1 MGVQIMGAWGVQ
13 AGCGHGSGVGV
24 QMGSVCVQMGLMGG
38 QWGAQEREGGAGGC
52 ANGAV
57 QAGWQLWERVGVQ
70 MGAHGCANGCT
81 QARGSLRV
89 CKGEHAVLLQT
100 TGRGCANGGG
110 GHKRARGARGRA
122 KGSRQVCQGEPGSSQ
137 ARTAVRVCKRAAV
150 SAQTAPHGAH
160 RCRVTR
166 LM

>member
-1 MGVQIMGAWGVQ
+1 MDMGAGWVCKWGLCVCVCKW
-13 AGCGHGSGVGV
+13 GSWVGSGERR
-24 QMGSVCVQMGLMGG
+24 SVRGG
-38 QWGAQEREGGAGGC
+38 GGGC

-57 QAGWQLWERVGVQ
+57 QAGWHLWERVGVQ

-122 KGSRQVCQGEPGSSQ
+122 KGSRQVCQGEPSSSQ